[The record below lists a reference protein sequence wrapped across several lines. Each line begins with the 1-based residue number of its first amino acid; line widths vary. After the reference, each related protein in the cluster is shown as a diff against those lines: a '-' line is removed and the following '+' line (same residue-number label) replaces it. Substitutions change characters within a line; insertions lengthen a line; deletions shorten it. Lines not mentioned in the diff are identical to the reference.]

1 MRTEPDFYPASCRQ
15 MSQFVFKQI
24 AYCPIQQSH
33 ISVHYDMLFEFS
45 RYFMIVLGHCGLINI
60 NQLSDN
66 LGEVDRTAIDVKRTC
81 LRFGKSL
88 SRSSIASPTESR
100 HFSFSS
106 LHNADSSVP
115 RIRVTGLLRSCAI
128 PPVTVRS

>member
-33 ISVHYDMLFEFS
+33 ISVHYDMLLEFS

-60 NQLSDN
+60 DQLSDN

-81 LRFGKSL
+81 LRFGEIQRCVQQL
-88 SRSSIASPTESR
+88 QEPVEVFDR
-100 HFSFSS
+100 FS
-106 LHNADSSVP
+106 NGV
-115 RIRVTGLLRSCAI
+115 
-128 PPVTVRS
+128 